1 LVACGQAASHGGIS
15 AQEIQEKSML
25 IWTGLTLLIIG
36 VLVWLFG
43 NRLWLLAAGAGAL
56 LGIGLLRLLPGLAD
70 GFMGLL
76 LVGGLAVVLGVLG
89 FIGKGFAKI
98 IAWVIGFIAGG
109 GIVLGFLDALSLNLG
124 WVFEW
129 ILALAGGAIGAV
141 LFARF
146 FDWGLILLA
155 SLVGSLLVVRGL
167 TLWFLPSLAGPLG
180 TLLILGLTALGI
192 FYHYRRLA
200 PRPAHV

>member
-1 LVACGQAASHGGIS
+1 
-15 AQEIQEKSML
+15 ML
-25 IWTGLTLLIIG
+25 LWTGLTLLIIG
-36 VLVWLFG
+36 VIVWLFG
-43 NRLWLLAAGAGAL
+43 NRLWLLGAGAGAL

-70 GFMGLL
+70 GFLGLL
-76 LVGGLAVVLGVLG
+76 LVGGLAVTLGVLA

-109 GIVLGFLDALSLNLG
+109 GIVLGFIDALSLDMNFVL
-124 WVFEW
+124 VW
-129 ILALAGGAIGAV
+129 ILALVGGGAGAL

-146 FDWGLILLA
+146 FDWGLIILA

-167 TLWFLPSLAGPLG
+167 TLWLLPSLAGPLG

-200 PRPAHV
+200 PKPAKA